1 MALSILS
8 YPSNTSSVTNEML
21 FVINEAT
28 KANDEVTYPDYKYVL
43 DVYVDSTIVARIK
56 VNPDPVNRFGI
67 FNISD
72 ILRDYVPSYGFD
84 ISSDK
89 VDYDVRLAYQVKL
102 GEEYDG
108 TTYTNQVTDSERY
121 CFRSYAARPYLS
133 SAVLANGLAS
143 NMPSTIN
150 SLGYP
155 VTHNIFPYFSN
166 VSGVTD
172 LSVTYKNDAGETVD
186 SGSFGNSDFVAN
198 KIRQFNVQSSV
209 LDASYALLTGPFSLR
224 INYICSKYP
233 VHTLAWLN
241 PYGGYESQTFG
252 LVSKKS
258 IETEKKSFEKLNYQ
272 IDASGVITYANGTV
286 FYGGK
291 RDYNKR
297 VKTKYSFTSHLLNED
312 EYSWLADMFISPE
325 VYLYYNGF
333 WIPVSIERN
342 NYDYNTYQNSK
353 LTPLQFDV
361 EFSDQ
366 YNSQYL

>member
-1 MALSILS
+1 MALTILS
-8 YPSNTSSVTNEML
+8 YPSDTSSVTNEML

-72 ILRDYVPSYGFD
+72 ILRDYVTQYVFD
-84 ISSDK
+84 LSADI

-121 CFRSYAARPYLS
+121 CFRSYAVPPYIS
-133 SAVLANGLAS
+133 TGVISNGLAS
-143 NMPSTIN
+143 NMPSVLT
-150 SLGYP
+150 SL
-155 VTHNIFPYFSN
+155 VSDETTNIFSYFSN
-166 VSGVTD
+166 VSGVTN
-172 LSVTYKNDAGETVD
+172 VTATYKDKDGATINTT
-186 SGSFGNSDFVAN
+186 SFDNSDYEGN
-198 KIRQFNVQSSV
+198 KIRQYNLEIFPS
-209 LDASYALLTGPFSLR
+209 ASYVILSGPFDLR
-224 INYICSKYP
+224 INYQCTKYP

-241 PYGGYESQTFG
+241 PYGGYESQNFG

-258 IETEKKSFEKLNYQ
+258 IETEKKSFQKLNYE
-272 IDASGVITYANGTV
+272 INASGLVSYTIHNNV
-286 FYGGK
+286 MLGGK

-312 EYSWLADMFISPE
+312 EYEWLADMFISPE
-325 VYLYYNGF
+325 VYLYYNGY

-342 NYDYNTYQNSK
+342 NYDYNTYQNSR

>member
-8 YPSNTSSVTNEML
+8 YPSDTSSVTNEML

-108 TTYTNQVTDSERY
+108 TTYTNQVIDSERY

-166 VSGVTD
+166 VSGISD

-233 VHTLAWLN
+233 VQTLVWLN
-241 PYGGYESQTFG
+241 PYGAYESQTFG

-258 IETEKKSFEKLNYQ
+258 IEIEKKSFEKLNYQ
-272 IDASGVITYANGTV
+272 INASGEVSYSTGGV

-297 VKTKYSFTSHLLNED
+297 VKTRYSLTSHLLNED
-312 EYSWLADMFISPE
+312 EYSWLADLFISPE
-325 VYLYYNGF
+325 VYILYNEY

-342 NYDYNTYQNSK
+342 NYDYNTYQNSR